1 MQSGKTTP
9 SVLKAK
15 QGEETVADK
24 WPWVEACVWTERML
38 AALDNGVKGGKW
50 FSLID
55 KVYALKTLEAAWRK
69 VRGNNGS
76 AGVDDIS
83 IERFD
88 ADAEKYLTEVSEALK
103 AGTYEPQPVK
113 RVYIPKGKGKKR
125 PLGIPVVK
133 DRVIQTAL
141 KFVLEPIFENEF
153 HRNSY
158 GFRPGRGCKD
168 ALREVDRL
176 LKEGFR
182 YVVDA
187 DLKSYFDTI
196 PHDRLLEHVETKVSD
211 TRILDLLKGFLS
223 QNIMEN
229 METWTPVSGTPQGA
243 VISPLLANIYLHPL
257 DEMLNG
263 SGIHMIRYADDFV
276 ILCREKH
283 EAEKALQMVKEW
295 VDATGLELHPDKTHI
310 GDSRMPG
317 EGFEFL
323 GYRFESGRR
332 WVRKSSIKALRN
344 KVRQKTRRSCG
355 KSIKEVTRS
364 LNYTLR
370 GWFEYFKHADK
381 NTFPGL
387 DSFVRRRMR
396 SILRKQNKKD
406 RGTGRCFEDHKRWP
420 NKFFAGLGLFTMKE
434 AWELA
439 CQSR

>member
-9 SVLKAK
+9 LVLKAK

-55 KVYALKTLEAAWRK
+55 KVYTLKTLEAAWRK

>member
-55 KVYALKTLEAAWRK
+55 KVYARKTLEAAWRK

-176 LKEGFR
+176 LKEGFS

>member
-9 SVLKAK
+9 LVLKAK

-55 KVYALKTLEAAWRK
+55 KVYTLKTLEAAWRK

-176 LKEGFR
+176 LKEGFS

-187 DLKSYFDTI
+187 DLKSYFDNI

>member
-9 SVLKAK
+9 LVLKAK

-176 LKEGFR
+176 LKEGFS

-344 KVRQKTRRSCG
+344 KVRQKTKRSCG

>member
-1 MQSGKTTP
+1 MCWS
-9 SVLKAK
+9 
-15 QGEETVADK
+15 
-24 WPWVEACVWTERML
+24 
-38 AALDNGVKGGKW
+38 
-50 FSLID
+50 
-55 KVYALKTLEAAWRK
+55 
-69 VRGNNGS
+69 
-76 AGVDDIS
+76 
-83 IERFD
+83 RF
-88 ADAEKYLTEVSEALK
+88 
-103 AGTYEPQPVK
+103 
-113 RVYIPKGKGKKR
+113 
-125 PLGIPVVK
+125 
-133 DRVIQTAL
+133 
-141 KFVLEPIFENEF
+141 FENEF

-176 LKEGFR
+176 LKEGFS

-229 METWTPVSGTPQGA
+229 MKTWTPVSGTPQGA

>member
-176 LKEGFR
+176 LKEGFS

-283 EAEKALQMVKEW
+283 EAEKALQMVREW

>member
-55 KVYALKTLEAAWRK
+55 KVYTLKTLEAAWRK

-176 LKEGFR
+176 LKEGFS

-187 DLKSYFDTI
+187 DLKSYFDNI

>member
-9 SVLKAK
+9 LVLKAK

-55 KVYALKTLEAAWRK
+55 KVYTLKTLEAAWRK

-176 LKEGFR
+176 LKDGFS

>member
-1 MQSGKTTP
+1 
-9 SVLKAK
+9 
-15 QGEETVADK
+15 
-24 WPWVEACVWTERML
+24 ML

-176 LKEGFR
+176 LKEGFS

>member
-55 KVYALKTLEAAWRK
+55 KVYTLKTLEAAWRK

-176 LKEGFR
+176 LKEGFS

>member
-9 SVLKAK
+9 LVLKAK

>member
-9 SVLKAK
+9 LVLKAK

-176 LKEGFR
+176 LKEGFS

-229 METWTPVSGTPQGA
+229 MKTWTPVSGTPQGA

>member
-9 SVLKAK
+9 LVLKAK

-55 KVYALKTLEAAWRK
+55 KVYTLKTLEAAWRK

-88 ADAEKYLTEVSEALK
+88 ADAEKYLTEVSEAMK

-176 LKEGFR
+176 LKEGFS

-295 VDATGLELHPDKTHI
+295 ADATGLELHPDKTHI

>member
-9 SVLKAK
+9 LVLKAK

-211 TRILDLLKGFLS
+211 TRILNLLKGFLS

>member
-9 SVLKAK
+9 LVLKAK

-55 KVYALKTLEAAWRK
+55 KVYTLKTLEAAWRK

-176 LKEGFR
+176 LKEGFS

>member
-176 LKEGFR
+176 LKEGFS

>member
-176 LKEGFR
+176 LKEGFS

-187 DLKSYFDTI
+187 DLKSYFDNI